1 MRPDQKK
8 ILDTI
13 KPILTE
19 LLDDAVNKT
28 EGISRERL
36 RTSLLYE
43 ADEIIIRISLGTR
56 VMTARVDPDKLQ
68 QETDKRAY
76 LDEAL
81 QLDFMIGVMSIN
93 L

>member
-68 QETDKRAY
+68 PETDKRAY